1 MKDPFK
7 DLPDELR
14 KKLKKKRQASW
25 TAPMLATLTDDIFSD
40 EEWIFEK
47 KLDGERVLTFRR
59 GKMMRLMSRNQKRI
73 NDSYPELAEAL
84 AKQSVDDF
92 IVDGEVVAFKGN
104 ITSFSRLQARMKLSD
119 PEKARRSGV
128 VVYYYLFDLLHAN
141 GHDTTQLPLRERK
154 KLLKK
159 IISFKDPLRFSAH
172 WNERGEEY
180 FKEACKQGLEG
191 LIAKRADSEYVHKR
205 STNWLKFKCSNA
217 QEMVIGG
224 YTEPQGSRVGFG
236 ALLIGYYKDDEL
248 QYAGMVGTGYDTKT
262 LRELSEKLKKIEREK
277 PPFAGDS
284 LPKKGVHWVKPKLVA
299 QVAFTEWT
307 RHGKLRHPRFEGLR
321 RDKPAKKVVR
331 EQD

>member
-84 AKQSVDDF
+84 GKQSVDDF

-141 GHDTTQLPLRERK
+141 GHGMASCATRDSKGCGAISQRRK
-154 KLLKK
+154 LYASKTEC
-159 IISFKDPLRFSAH
+159 FNR
-172 WNERGEEY
+172 RG
-180 FKEACKQGLEG
+180 
-191 LIAKRADSEYVHKR
+191 R
-205 STNWLKFKCSNA
+205 
-217 QEMVIGG
+217 GG
-224 YTEPQGSRVGFG
+224 FRRGRG
-236 ALLIGYYKDDEL
+236 
-248 QYAGMVGTGYDTKT
+248 
-262 LRELSEKLKKIEREK
+262 
-277 PPFAGDS
+277 
-284 LPKKGVHWVKPKLVA
+284 
-299 QVAFTEWT
+299 
-307 RHGKLRHPRFEGLR
+307 GKLSAFLCKNLCDLCG
-321 RDKPAKKVVR
+321 
-331 EQD
+331 